1 MKAFSFSTY
10 HKYIKIAFPALIL
23 YGSLVGYLLFAFRF
37 HQFFIWHIGLTLAS
51 MLWGYSKMSK
61 EVKKI
66 KRLGIG
72 KMASEEF
79 LQLSAERTKKYY
91 ILSSVLYL
99 SAFSASYLYF
109 FNM

>member
-23 YGSLVGYLLFAFRF
+23 YGSLIGYLLFAFGF
-37 HQFFIWHIGLTLAS
+37 HQFFIWHISLTLAS
-51 MLWGYSKMSK
+51 MIWGYSKMNK

-66 KRLGIG
+66 KGLKLSKI
-72 KMASEEF
+72 AYEEL
-79 LQLSAERTKKYY
+79 LQLSVERTNKYF

-99 SAFSASYLYF
+99 CTFSVSYLYF
-109 FNM
+109 FNR